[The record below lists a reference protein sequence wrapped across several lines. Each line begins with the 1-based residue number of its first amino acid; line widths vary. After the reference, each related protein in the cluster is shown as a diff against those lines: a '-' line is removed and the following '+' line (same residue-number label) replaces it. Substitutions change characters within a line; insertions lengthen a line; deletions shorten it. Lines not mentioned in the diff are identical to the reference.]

1 MYTKQTAKGQFAL
14 IIGDKQQIDDEVFGK
29 DRLSTSNAPVV
40 QNCCEIVGEK
50 IVT

>member
-1 MYTKQTAKGQFAL
+1 MR
-14 IIGDKQQIDDEVFGK
+14 INHWEKQQIDDEVFGK

-40 QNCCEIVGEK
+40 QNCCKIVGEK